1 VTSLRLAIRGLAA
14 RLGLSLSLLVVTSF
28 AVAMAGAGAI
38 YLRAAGESVL
48 QDTLRRAPP
57 LASGVGVDQRVA
69 SRQDLRKLDTTLR
82 AAMTALPAFDPPV
95 TGLETAEPTQLGH
108 PGSTTS
114 GAPLTAK
121 LASRSGLCDH
131 LVVVKGRCPRPT
143 AADLPAEAAV
153 SAQVA
158 ARLHL
163 EPGDQLIPAALDAA
177 VSARKAVVVAVYRAT
192 PDDPWWW
199 GHDLF
204 YDPREDTDT
213 ADAPQDAVLL
223 DAGTIEALIGG
234 PAGVV
239 ARWDLPLA
247 PDRVRL
253 REVTGLAQAVS
264 GFQGRFA
271 QAAPQA
277 TLRTNL
283 PSLLADAEAGRL
295 ALTVPVLLVTV
306 QLLALGLV
314 ILVVV
319 AAMAAEARAGEVALA
334 KVRGASTTQA
344 FALATIELALV
355 ALVALPAGLAL
366 GWLGTSL
373 VARAQLVRGIP
384 VVVTPLAAAACLAAA
399 LVALAAAAA
408 AGLGAVRR
416 RVLDQWRQARSDQTR
431 RRSLLAEIVLLC
443 VAAAALLNLRLGGA
457 RRTGSYDPLAVLAP
471 ALVVLAGALV
481 VGRLLPVAARVLVR
495 ATTGSRRLAPF
506 IGVRQVARRG
516 GAALRVVVAL
526 AAAFGLVSFAVTVRQ
541 DLSRNRHDRAMTET
555 GAARHAVVDFPG
567 GSLGPELVR
576 AADPGGGSAMAA
588 LRYTGSLAVS
598 GRDATVLGVQADRYQ
613 RIGFWRGD
621 FASEPIGRL
630 LDPLRRAPV
639 APLDLGDATA
649 IEVSLAVTDL
659 RAAKPLTL
667 VAEVRGAD
675 DRRAR
680 VGVGVLQPGPTRA
693 YQAVLDPARLGSVGP
708 YRLQRLFVDRGLAQ
722 FFPVNGSFGFDSIR
736 VQEAGRWRVVESFD
750 DPGRWRPLND
760 GDYEPADQLEA
771 GTGAEGR
778 AAVLDVQAP
787 SGATAVGLVHA
798 SVPWPLPAVVTPGL
812 LAADSARLGQTI
824 RVASP
829 TEGDLSLVVTGVA
842 KVLPGTDGDQVAAMV
857 DLDGLLSNALRSPS
871 ALLAADQVWTND
883 DQAGDEALDRLRDD
897 GAAVAAVTVA
907 AEREALL
914 ARQAP
919 SLALLLLLVGA
930 AAGAAL
936 ATGGVMLHL
945 YLSGR
950 RRGFELAVL
959 EALGARRRDLWAPVA
974 VEQGALVGYGVL
986 VGGAIG
992 LVAALVSLPA
1002 IPQFVD
1008 HPEVPPPI
1016 YTPDWVVLGA
1026 ALSLTL
1032 LVVGVGL
1039 ALVVAGLIRKARP
1052 ELLREEAL

>member
-1 VTSLRLAIRGLAA
+1 VTSLRLAVRGLAA

-57 LASGVGVDQRVA
+57 LASGIGVDQRVA
-69 SRQDLRKLDTTLR
+69 SGQDLRKLDTALR
-82 AAMTALPAFDPPV
+82 GALTVLPAFDPPV
-95 TGLETAEPTQLGH
+95 TGLETAEPTQLGR
-108 PGSTTS
+108 PGAKAS

-131 LVVVKGRCPRPT
+131 LVVVAGRCPRPT
-143 AADLPAEAAV
+143 AVDLPAEAAV
-153 SAQVA
+153 STTVA

-163 EPGDQLIPAALDAA
+163 KPGDQLVPAALDTAL
-177 VSARKAVVVAVYRAT
+177 SARKAVVVAVYRAT

-253 REVTGLAQAVS
+253 RDVTGLAQAVS
-264 GFQGRFA
+264 GFQSRFA

-283 PSLLADAEAGRL
+283 PSLLAEAEAGRQ

-344 FALATIELALV
+344 FALATVELALV
-355 ALVALPAGLAL
+355 ALVALPVGLAL
-366 GWLGTSL
+366 AWLGTSL
-373 VARAQLVRGIP
+373 VARAQLVGGVP

-399 LVALAAAAA
+399 LVALGAAAV

-416 RVLDQWRQARSDQTR
+416 RVLDQWRQARSDQAR
-431 RRSLLAEIVLLC
+431 RRSLLAEVVLLA
-443 VAAAALLNLRLGGA
+443 VAAAALLNLRLGGV

-481 VGRLLPVAARVLVR
+481 VARLLPVVAKVLVR

-506 IGVRQVARRG
+506 IGSRQVARRG

-541 DLSRNRHDRAMTET
+541 DLARNRHDRAMTET
-555 GAARHAVVDFPG
+555 GAAGHAVVDFPD
-567 GSLGPELVR
+567 GSTGPDMVR
-576 AADPGGGSAMAA
+576 AADPGGRSAMAA
-588 LRYTGSLAVS
+588 LRYTGSLAAS
-598 GRDATVLGVQADRYQ
+598 GRDATVLAVQADRYQ
-613 RIGFWRGD
+613 GIGFWRGD
-621 FASEPIGRL
+621 FAAQPIGPL
-630 LDPLRRAPV
+630 LGSLRRAPA
-639 APLDLGDATA
+639 APLDLGDANT
-649 IEVSLAVTDL
+649 IEVGMAVTDL

-675 DRRAR
+675 DRRAQVR
-680 VGVGVLQPGPTRA
+680 LGTIAPGPTRA
-693 YQAVLDPARLGSVGP
+693 YQAVLDPDRLGSTGP

-722 FFPVNGSFGFDSIR
+722 FFPVSGSFEFDSVR
-736 VQEAGRWRVVESFD
+736 VQEAGRWRVVEQFD
-750 DPGRWRPLND
+750 DPGRWYPLND
-760 GDYEPADQLEA
+760 GDYEPADELAA
-771 GTGAEGR
+771 GTGAEGK
-778 AAVLDVQAP
+778 AVKLDVQAP
-787 SGATAVGLVHA
+787 SAATTIGLVHG
-798 SVPWPLPAVVTPGL
+798 SVPRQLPAVVTPGL
-812 LAADSARLGQTI
+812 LAADSARIGQTI

-842 KVLPGTDGDQVAAMV
+842 KVLPGTDGDPVAAMV
-857 DLDGLLSNALRSPS
+857 DLDGLLTHALRAPS
-871 ALLAADQVWTND
+871 ALLAADQVWTTGD
-883 DQAGDEALDRLRDD
+883 RAGGEALARLRER
-897 GAAVAAVTVA
+897 GTAVAAVTVA
-907 AEREALL
+907 ADREAQL

-919 SLALLLLLVGA
+919 SLALLLLVVGA
-930 AAGAAL
+930 AAAAAL

-992 LVAALVSLPA
+992 LVAALVALPA

-1016 YTPDWVVLGA
+1016 YTPDWPVLGT

-1032 LVVGVGL
+1032 LVVAAGL

-1052 ELLREEAL
+1052 ELLREEVL